1 MLGLTL
7 QAALIW
13 LSCPILQLLCVYLLY
28 RRKLLKQFTFFASY
42 LLFLTLLDA
51 VRFLCYRQFGLSSW
65 PYFSVY
71 WVGTA
76 LENMAAIAVLYEIF
90 CAAFK
95 PFAGLQDLAKIV
107 FKWAGGSILFVG
119 LVVFISN
126 PTSSAGAPHHWL
138 ATSVHDFERIV
149 GVLQCALLIFLFI
162 GSQHLGLSM
171 KNRVFGFAL
180 GFGFNA
186 FCTILLYTALSS
198 SHLSKIPLWSQL
210 LPMAYSASL
219 LIWVGYLLK
228 PEPAHETV
236 HIPITSPLL
245 RWNEVALQLGH
256 SGGKVALLNPEPFMP
271 QVERMVEQAMQKEIV
286 DRRQPRYHREHRSP
300 S

>member
-1 MLGLTL
+1 MPGLTF

-13 LSCPILQLLCVYLLY
+13 ASAPLLQLLCVYLLF
-28 RRKLLKQFTFFASY
+28 RHKLLKQFTFFASY
-42 LLFLTLLDA
+42 LLFLTLLNGI
-51 VRFLCYRQFGLSSW
+51 RFACYRQFGLSSW
-65 PYFSVY
+65 TYYTVY

-76 LENMAAIAVLYEIF
+76 LANMAVIAVLYEIF

-107 FKWAGGSILFVG
+107 FKWAAGSILFTSI
-119 LVVFISN
+119 VVFLSSSG
-126 PTSSAGAPHHWL
+126 SSAGAPHHWL
-138 ATSVHDFERIV
+138 SASVYDFERIV
-149 GVLQCALLIFLFI
+149 GVMECTLLIFLFI

-171 KNRVFGFAL
+171 RNRVFGFAL

-186 FCTILLYTALSS
+186 FCSLVVYSVLMKTHI
-198 SHLSKIPLWSQL
+198 SKVPFWSQF
-210 LPMAYSASL
+210 LPMAYSTAL
-219 LIWVGYLLK
+219 LVWVGYLFRR
-228 PEPAHETV
+228 EPSRESV

-271 QVERMVEQAMQKEIV
+271 QIERLAERVVQKEIV
-286 DRRQPRYHREHRSP
+286 ERRRARVV
-300 S
+300 